1 MALLI
6 LKETVMLL
14 EVVLEKAKAY
24 SSLFSSLQKLVDLIN
39 VLKQQHNL

>member
-6 LKETVMLL
+6 LKETGMLL

-24 SSLFSSLQKLVDLIN
+24 SSVFFLTKAG
-39 VLKQQHNL
+39 